1 MIQMLYSTALVLW
14 NAIKIIVSNPLLL
27 ILAIISIAGHK
38 LRS

>member
-1 MIQMLYSTALVLW
+1 MIHALCSTALVLW

-27 ILAIISIAGHK
+27 ILAIMSIARRK